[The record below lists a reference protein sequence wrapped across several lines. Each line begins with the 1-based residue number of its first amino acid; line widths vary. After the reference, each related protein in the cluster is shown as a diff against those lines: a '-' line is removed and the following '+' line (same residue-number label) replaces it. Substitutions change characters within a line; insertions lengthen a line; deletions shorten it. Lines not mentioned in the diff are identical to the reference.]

1 MNRGSESFKVRV
13 QAAEEGPGALKH
25 EKTAAVQD
33 ASRTAGLESRFSIHG
48 SPCSLLH
55 ALPHAP
61 RLTLFD
67 YEHEHEQKQ
76 EQEGE

>member
-1 MNRGSESFKVRV
+1 VNRGSESFKVRV

-33 ASRTAGLESRFSIHG
+33 ASRTAGPESRFSIHG
-48 SPCSLLH
+48 SPYSM
-55 ALPHAP
+55 LPAP

-67 YEHEHEQKQ
+67 YEHEHEQ